1 LTVSED
7 DIYKV
12 PGNSA
17 TAELKVKK
25 SRFISQLFRV
35 RDKEEAEEK
44 YNEIKKQNY
53 NATHNCFAYRI
64 NEHEFRY
71 SDDGEPSGTAGKP
84 ILAALDGK
92 LVLEV
97 LCVVTRYFGGTK
109 LGTGGLIRA
118 YADAANL
125 ALDQMVIKRK
135 IRSNL
140 LKLSFGYEMENT
152 VRKLINDFNGRIH
165 SGNYLKNIEMEVTI
179 PQSQSDLFKAQIIE
193 VSNSQIKIEK

>member
-12 PGNSA
+12 PGNYV

-44 YNEIKKQNY
+44 YTEIKKQNY

-92 LVLEV
+92 PVLEV

-125 ALDQMVIKRK
+125 ALDQVVIKRK

-152 VRKLINDFNGRIH
+152 VRKLINDFNGRIQ

-179 PQSQSDLFKAQIIE
+179 PHSQSDLFVAKIIE
-193 VSNSQIKIEK
+193 VSNNQIKIEK